1 MHEEKLHFNTPKMA
15 TELSEKPKVGL
26 IPKESPSITRK
37 NGKLVQVGIPKEIS
51 NQEKRVV
58 LTPEAVGL
66 LCNND
71 IEVIVESGAGAQA
84 KFKDQ
89 DYSDAGAKIVY
100 SRKEVFAANVVL
112 KVEAPSEEEIA
123 DMTLGSCLI
132 SALQLEKQTPNYIK
146 ALNEKKITAVAFE
159 YLEDKVG
166 GMPVVRAMSEI
177 AGSSVMLIAA
187 EYLSSVNE
195 GKGLILGG
203 ITGVPPTQVVIIG
216 AGTVAEYAARTAL
229 GLGASIKVFDNHI
242 YKLRRIKQ
250 LLGQQIYTSTID
262 NFSLSQALSEAD
274 VVIGALRAEK
284 GKNKIVVTEEMVAN
298 MIHGSII
305 IDVGIDQGGCI
316 ETSRMTTHEDPVFK
330 VHDVIHYG
338 VPNIASRVA
347 RTASYSLSNIFT
359 PILLQMNDL
368 GGAEEMIFNY
378 KWFLKGVY
386 TYRGSLTNAFLAR
399 KFGINHKELQ
409 LLLAARY

>member
-1 MHEEKLHFNTPKMA
+1 MS
-15 TELSEKPKVGL
+15 TELSELTSVGL
-26 IPKESPSITRK
+26 ITKESPLQVK
-37 NGKLVQVGIPKEIS
+37 KGAKPLHVGIPKETS
-51 NQEKRVV
+51 TQEKRVV

-66 LCNND
+66 LSNND
-71 IEVIVESGAGAQA
+71 IQVIVETGAGLSA

-89 DYSDAGAKIVY
+89 DYSDAGAKIAY
-100 SRKEVFAANVVL
+100 SRTEVLTADVVL
-112 KVEAPSEEEIA
+112 KIDPLSIEEIA
-123 DMTLGSCLI
+123 EMSPGSCLI
-132 SALQLEKQTPNYIK
+132 SALQLEKQDAEFIK

-177 AGSSVMLIAA
+177 AGSTVMLIAA

-203 ITGVPPTQVVIIG
+203 VTGVPPTQVVIIG
-216 AGTVAEYAARTAL
+216 AGTVAEYAARTAI
-229 GLGASIKVFDNHI
+229 GLGANIKVFDNHI

-250 LLGQQIYTSTID
+250 LLGQQIHTSTID
-262 NFSLSQALSEAD
+262 NFSLGQALAEAD

-284 GKNKIVVTEEMVAN
+284 GRNKIVVTEEMVAN

-305 IDVGIDQGGCI
+305 IDVSIDQGGCI
-316 ETSRMTTHEDPVFK
+316 ETARMTTHDEPVYL
-330 VHDVIHYG
+330 VHDIIHYC

-359 PILLQMNDL
+359 PLILQMADL

-378 KWFLKGVY
+378 KWFLRGVY

-399 KFGINHKELQ
+399 KFGLNHKELQ

>member
-1 MHEEKLHFNTPKMA
+1 MS
-15 TELSEKPKVGL
+15 TELSELTSLGL
-26 IPKESPSITRK
+26 ITKESPLQVK
-37 NGKLVQVGIPKEIS
+37 KGAKPLQVGIPKEIS
-51 NQEKRVV
+51 TQEKRVV

-66 LCNND
+66 LSNND
-71 IEVIVESGAGAQA
+71 IQVIVETGAGLSA

-89 DYSDAGAKIVY
+89 DYSDAGAKIAY
-100 SRKEVFAANVVL
+100 SRKEVLSADVVL
-112 KVEAPSEEEIA
+112 KVDPLTIEEIA
-123 DMTLGSCLI
+123 EMSPGSCLI
-132 SALQLEKQTPNYIK
+132 SALQLEKQDAEFIK

-177 AGSSVMLIAA
+177 AGSTVMLIAS

-203 ITGVPPTQVVIIG
+203 VTGVPPTQVVIIG
-216 AGTVAEYAARTAL
+216 AGTVAEYAARTAI
-229 GLGASIKVFDNHI
+229 GLGANIKVFDNHI
-242 YKLRRIKQ
+242 YKLRRIKH

-262 NFSLSQALSEAD
+262 NFSLGQALAEAD

-284 GKNKIVVTEEMVAN
+284 GRNKIVVTEEMVAN
-298 MIHGSII
+298 MVHGSII

-316 ETSRMTTHEDPVFK
+316 ETARMTTHDEPVYK
-330 VHDVIHYG
+330 LHDIIHYC

-359 PILLQMNDL
+359 PIILQMADL

-378 KWFLKGVY
+378 KWFLRGVY

-399 KFGINHKELQ
+399 KFGLNHKELQ

>member
-1 MHEEKLHFNTPKMA
+1 MP
-15 TELSEKPKVGL
+15 TELSPLTSMGL
-26 IPKESPSITRK
+26 MTKESPLSTK
-37 NGKLVQVGIPKEIS
+37 KGGQPLVIGLPKEIS
-51 NQEKRVV
+51 NQERRIV

-66 LCNND
+66 LSNNG
-71 IEVIVESGAGAQA
+71 IQVMVESGSGLQA

-89 DYSDAGAKIVY
+89 DYSDAGAKISY
-100 SRKEVFAANVVL
+100 SRSEVLAADVL
-112 KVEAPSEEEIA
+112 LKIAPPTLEEIKEMSPGA
-123 DMTLGSCLI
+123 CLI
-132 SALQLEKQTPNYIK
+132 SALQLENQSAEFIH

-177 AGSSVMLIAA
+177 AGSTVMLIAS

-203 ITGVPPTQVVIIG
+203 VTGVPPTQVVIIG

-229 GLGASIKVFDNHI
+229 GLGANIKVFDNHI

-250 LLGQQIYTSTID
+250 LIGQQIYTSTID
-262 NFSLSQALSEAD
+262 NFTLSQALAEAD

-284 GKNKIVVTEEMVAN
+284 GRNKIVVTEEMVAN
-298 MIHGSII
+298 MMHGSII

-316 ETSRMTTHEDPVFK
+316 ETARMTSHEAPVYQI
-330 VHDVIHYG
+330 HDVIHYC

-359 PILLQMNDL
+359 PIVLQMADL

-378 KWFLKGVY
+378 KWFLRGVY
-386 TYRGSLTNAFLAR
+386 TYRGSLTHAVLAR
-399 KFGINHKELQ
+399 KFGLNHKELQ

>member
-1 MHEEKLHFNTPKMA
+1 MA
-15 TELSEKPKVGL
+15 TELVGIAAVGL
-26 IPKESPSITRK
+26 IPKESPAPLKKGGKPITL
-37 NGKLVQVGIPKEIS
+37 GMPKETS
-51 NQEKRVV
+51 TEEKRVV
-58 LTPEAVGL
+58 LSPDAVRILSQNG
-66 LCNND
+66 
-71 IEVIVESGAGAQA
+71 IEVLVETQAGDRA
-84 KFKDQ
+84 KFTDQ
-89 DYSDAGAKIVY
+89 HFSDAGAKIAY
-100 SRKEVFAANVVL
+100 SSKEVFAADVVV
-112 KVEAPSEEEIA
+112 KVNAPTEKEIA
-123 DMTLGSCLI
+123 DMSPGACLI
-132 SALQLEKQTPNYIK
+132 SALQLEKQDAGYIQ
-146 ALNEKKITAVAFE
+146 ALNAKKITALAFE

-177 AGSSVMLIAA
+177 AGSTVMLIAS

-229 GLGASIKVFDNHI
+229 GLGANIQIFDNHL

-250 LLGQQIYTSTID
+250 LLGQQIATSTID
-262 NFSLSQALSEAD
+262 NASLSQALAEAD

-284 GKNKIVVTEEMVAN
+284 GRNKIVVTEEMVAK
-298 MIHGSII
+298 MIPGSII

-316 ETSRMTTHEDPVFK
+316 ETSRMTTHENPVFRA
-330 VHDVIHYG
+330 HEVIHYG

-368 GGAEEMIFNY
+368 GGAEEMIFTY

-386 TYRGSLTNAFLAR
+386 TYRGSLTNAFLAK